1 MGRFLAGEDGTQN
14 MQPGT
19 VDANQINLLVR
30 DLISMGPQTG
40 DVKKEL
46 AKHELELVLEGQ
58 SERCVFQ
65 RLQAISP
72 ETTCWGFGVT
82 CR

>member
-1 MGRFLAGEDGTQN
+1 
-14 MQPGT
+14 
-19 VDANQINLLVR
+19 
-30 DLISMGPQTG
+30 MGPQTG

>member
-1 MGRFLAGEDGTQN
+1 MSSAPQMGRFLAEEDGTKN

-30 DLISMGPQTG
+30 DLVPMGPQTG

-46 AKHELELVLEGQ
+46 AEHEFELVLEGR
-58 SERCVFQ
+58 SERYVLQ
-65 RLQAISP
+65 RLS
-72 ETTCWGFGVT
+72 
-82 CR
+82 RY